1 MVIKEVPR
9 PKTKSLGIEP
19 AKLRCRLRQG
29 HKIPVF
35 RVLSLAVPLV
45 VSAFMP
51 NAAYA
56 GNQQAI
62 SHVAEMPNLPQPYAM
77 RDWSQVTRDYLDFA
91 FDFDKKGEHLPL
103 IRWTDDSRKMIWMP
117 AYIGNKAGPESINVL
132 GAVVSGA
139 LVGTDMRDF
148 RGTDWVAMTENFYS
162 PKDGIF
168 LDWIGGKSGDSFWYD
183 VLPNVLYFQIGALY
197 PGDPRRDERMNAIAA
212 KLYDG
217 CVALGGRVDPPA
229 LPNFDHTG
237 FDLRTMQPVDNAIRI
252 EPEGAAGIAWIEYVA
267 WVKSKD
273 ARFLTAAD
281 WAVRALEKKPAEAN
295 PLYEVLLPYASLTA
309 ARMNAELKRD
319 YDVSKLL
326 NWCFEP
332 RPKPQ
337 ARPNWGV
344 IRGNWNG
351 MDVSGLVGSDTDG
364 GGYAFAMNT
373 FQYVG
378 TLAPVARYDGRYAH
392 DLGKWLLNAANASRL
407 FYPNAHRPENQSSSD
422 WVSKHDPGAVIAYE
436 GLRKWKR
443 GASTVKTDGESSL
456 AGKVIT
462 GNSTATHYCREAPPE
477 VQIIEETS
485 VGGITRMEHVWE
497 IPLPAENE
505 RWLVVAADRRDGGRT
520 GNGFGFSIANSP
532 DGPFAPAFT
541 ISGNGPEAPIEIPA
555 KTVEIP
561 EHWKGTLYVKAA
573 STDPSSDTKGRD
585 QLRVDAMAV
594 SYESKIG
601 PYATG
606 DLVTSW
612 FDLVKN
618 STVPI
623 VLYRPTSVIT
633 DLGLYGS
640 AHVGAMGGLVT
651 TTNVEAI
658 LQWDLLKTDY
668 FHAPAYPT
676 SLVYNP
682 HPDDRSVE
690 MDAGPAS
697 VDIYDAAE
705 HRFVA
710 RAVQGKTLIPM
721 AADSARVLVMVPKDG
736 VIVHE
741 GSRTLVNGVV
751 IDYHNK

>member
-1 MVIKEVPR
+1 MIIEDVPR
-9 PKTKSLGIEP
+9 PKTKSLRSEP
-19 AKLRCRLRQG
+19 GDLRRPPRHG
-29 HKIPVF
+29 HKRLVGS
-35 RVLSLAVPLV
+35 VLSLAVPLA
-45 VSAFMP
+45 VSAFP
-51 NAAYA
+51 QTAAYA
-56 GNQQAI
+56 GTQQAI
-62 SHVAEMPNLPQPYAM
+62 SHVAEMPNLPSPYMM
-77 RDWSQVTRDYLDFA
+77 RDWSQVTRDYLAFA

-103 IRWTDDSRKMIWMP
+103 IRWTDDLHQMIWMP

-139 LVGTDMRDF
+139 LVGTDMRSF

-162 PKDGIF
+162 PQDGIF
-168 LDWIGGKSGDSFWYD
+168 LDWIGGRSGDSFWYD

-197 PGDPRRDERMNAIAA
+197 PGDQHRDERMHAIAA
-212 KLYDG
+212 KWHDA

-237 FDLRTMQPVDNAIRI
+237 FNLRTMQPFDNSIRI
-252 EPEGAAGIAWIEYVA
+252 EPEGAAGIAWIEYTA
-267 WVKSKD
+267 WTKSKD
-273 ARFLTAAD
+273 SRFLTAAD
-281 WAVRALEKKPAEAN
+281 WALRALEKKPPDAN
-295 PLYEVLLPYASLTA
+295 PLYEVLLPYAALTA
-309 ARMNAELKRD
+309 ARMNAELKRN
-319 YDVSKLL
+319 YDVAKLL

-332 RPKPQ
+332 RPAPQ

-344 IRGNWNG
+344 ICGNWNG
-351 MDVSGLVGSDTDG
+351 LDVSGLVGSNTDG

-373 FQYVG
+373 FQFAG

-407 FYPNAHRPENQSSSD
+407 FYPNAHPAENQSSFE
-422 WVSKHDPGAVIAYE
+422 WAAKYDPDAVIAYE

-443 GASTVKTDGESSL
+443 GASTAKTDSERPL
-456 AGKVIT
+456 AGKILA
-462 GNSTATHYCREAPPE
+462 GNSASTHYCRESPPD

-485 VGGITRMEHVWE
+485 VAGITRLEHVWQ
-497 IPLPAENE
+497 IQLPAENE
-505 RWLVVAADRRDGGRT
+505 RWLVVAADRRDGGHA
-520 GNGFGFSIANSP
+520 GNSFGFSIANSP

-541 ISGNGPEAPIEIPA
+541 ISGNGPHAPNEIPA
-555 KTVEIP
+555 KTAEVP
-561 EHWKGTLYVKAA
+561 KHWKGKLYVKVA
-573 STDPSSDTKGRD
+573 STDPSSATKGRD
-585 QLRVDAMAV
+585 QLRVDAMAI
-594 SYESKIG
+594 SYQSKIG

-612 FDLVKN
+612 FDLVKD

-640 AHVGAMGGLVT
+640 AHVGVMGGLVT
-651 TTNVEAI
+651 LTNVEAI
-658 LQWDLLKTDY
+658 LRWDLLKTDY

-682 HPDDRSVE
+682 HAQARSVE
-690 MDAGPAS
+690 IDAGAAA

-710 RAVQGKTLIPM
+710 RAVQGKTMIPM
-721 AADSARVLVMVPKDG
+721 APDSARVLVLVPHDG
-736 VIVHE
+736 ATVHD
-741 GSRTLVNGVV
+741 GARTLVNDVV
-751 IDYHNK
+751 IDYHNE